1 MLELLTVVKL
11 NNLPLLLLLQID
23 SARSKLRQLDNDSVQ
38 EGASMLAAA
47 ASRLKPCATSN
58 SARQTITPMEVE
70 RQAVKDVQAPVSSTA
85 STTAEVPSTNRQP
98 STPVTTSTDAMQVE
112 PAISSAQHV
121 EELQSPDSIMQPARA
136 ATATKMDTEVGI
148 GLSCRHA

>member
-11 NNLPLLLLLQID
+11 NNLSLLLLLQID
-23 SARSKLRQLDNDSVQ
+23 RARSKLRQLDNDSVQ
-38 EGASMLAAA
+38 EGAGMLAAA
-47 ASRLKPCATSN
+47 ASRLKTCTTSN

-85 STTAEVPSTNRQP
+85 STTAEVPSINRQP
-98 STPVTTSTDAMQVE
+98 AAPVTTSTDAMQVE
-112 PAISSAQHV
+112 HAISSAGSV
-121 EELQSPDSIMQPARA
+121 EELQSPDSIMQPAGA
-136 ATATKMDTEVGI
+136 AAATKMDTEVGI